1 MIIPPSVMIREYY
14 QVREQQT
21 SKSLASL
28 QNFWFHNPSSCHL
41 SPFLAIRQRL
51 PKLSWTPQRPRNSSL
66 FWRIPQSHPPINP
79 LIYTTR
85 RSPLSQNL
93 GDIILWH
100 HLIPIDSLVLRK
112 QCATS
117 CLLSMLFKE
126 YTWEPFLLWFSLI
139 SENRNWYSDIE
150 ECAYLCKAWRQQ
162 SCCWGRRR
170 REGPSLNDSHR
181 LLPLLVH

>member
-1 MIIPPSVMIREYY
+1 MIREYY

-51 PKLSWTPQRPRNSSL
+51 PKLSWTPQRPRNSSPST
-66 FWRIPQSHPPINP
+66 RIPQSHPPINP
-79 LIYTTR
+79 LIYTQPDDSHFPKIWET
-85 RSPLSQNL
+85 SSYDTP
-93 GDIILWH
+93 
-100 HLIPIDSLVLRK
+100 LIPIDSLVLQK

>member
-1 MIIPPSVMIREYY
+1 MKKKYDGTAGEGGADIKVFGVS
-14 QVREQQT
+14 
-21 SKSLASL
+21 
-28 QNFWFHNPSSCHL
+28 
-41 SPFLAIRQRL
+41 
-51 PKLSWTPQRPRNSSL
+51 PKLLIPQSVLLPPLPLPGNPATIAKTKLNSSKAPQL
-66 FWRIPQSHPPINP
+66 FSTWRIPQSHPPINP

-100 HLIPIDSLVLRK
+100 HLIPIDSLVLQK